1 MGKSNKINLKF
12 NGLDNIRKMKLLLNH
27 SEKPYVFELTNEIGT
42 ICKIDSSKDIGGKN
56 MGLTPMELLAGALS
70 ACISIDILMILNKQ
84 KIEVKKY
91 SVYLDAIKKNS
102 IPSPFEKIH
111 LIIEIDAEVESDKVD
126 RAIKLSIE
134 KYCSVKA
141 SLNPNI
147 QISYDIIIIS
157 K

>member
-1 MGKSNKINLKF
+1 ME
-12 NGLDNIRKMKLLLNH
+12 LLLNH
-27 SEKPYVFELTNEIGT
+27 SEKPFVFELTNENGT

-70 ACISIDILMILNKQ
+70 ACVSIDVLMILQKQ
-84 KIEVKKY
+84 HIEPKRYAV
-91 SVYLDAIKKNS
+91 SVNASKKNS

-111 LIIEIDAEVESDKVD
+111 LVIEIDAKVESDKVD

-134 KYCSVKA
+134 IYCSVKA
-141 SLNPNI
+141 SLNPDI

>member
-1 MGKSNKINLKF
+1 MLF
-12 NGLDNIRKMKLLLNH
+12 LL
-27 SEKPYVFELTNEIGT
+27 
-42 ICKIDSSKDIGGKN
+42 
-56 MGLTPMELLAGALS
+56 MLL
-70 ACISIDILMILNKQ
+70 
-84 KIEVKKY
+84 
-91 SVYLDAIKKNS
+91 KKNS

-111 LIIEIDAEVESDKVD
+111 LVIEIDAKVESDKVD

-141 SLNPNI
+141 SLNPDI

>member
-1 MGKSNKINLKF
+1 
-12 NGLDNIRKMKLLLNH
+12 MKLLLNH
-27 SEKPYVFELTNEIGT
+27 SEKPYVFELTHENGT

-70 ACISIDILMILNKQ
+70 ACVSIDVLMILQKQ
-84 KIEVKKY
+84 RIETKRYAV
-91 SVYLDAIKKNS
+91 SVNASKKNS
-102 IPSPFEKIH
+102 VPSPFEKIH
-111 LIIEIDAEVESDKVD
+111 LVIEIDAEVESDKVD

-141 SLNPNI
+141 SLNPDI
-147 QISYDIIIIS
+147 QISYNIIKIS

>member
-1 MGKSNKINLKF
+1 
-12 NGLDNIRKMKLLLNH
+12 MKLLLNH

-42 ICKIDSSKDIGGKN
+42 ICKIDSSKDIVGKN
-56 MGLTPMELLAGALS
+56 KGLTPMELLAGALS

-84 KIEVKKY
+84 KIDVKKY
-91 SVYLDAIKKNS
+91 RVYLDAIKKNS

-111 LIIEIDAEVESDKVD
+111 LIIEIDAEVESDKID